1 MTLVWF
7 VELAPLATGS
17 TIDHAVATTLGFQ
30 SQVGLTSRDLVRQG
44 LANKQIAR
52 RLGISERTVKA
63 HLTSA
68 FAAIGV
74 TDLLLWREGSHKPNP
89 NGPDREGPMVP
100 ARKVLLVASATSGL
114 QALDPFTGRL
124 IWKNKVPEGGR

>member
-1 MTLVWF
+1 MI
-7 VELAPLATGS
+7 E
-17 TIDHAVATTLGFQ
+17 
-30 SQVGLTSRDLVRQG
+30 LVRQG

-74 TDLLLWREGSHKPNP
+74 VDRAQAALWAERRVGRPS
-89 NGPDREGPMVP
+89 R
-100 ARKVLLVASATSGL
+100 SGN
-114 QALDPFTGRL
+114 QG
-124 IWKNKVPEGGR
+124 